1 MKKKIV
7 MKRWVEVV
15 LIIVAFICMLICM
28 SECDDTS
35 TFIFSHILG
44 GIILVLIGMMFM
56 SYGRE
61 GD

>member
-1 MKKKIV
+1 MKKKLV

-15 LIIVAFICMLICM
+15 LEIIAFICVLICM

-35 TFIFSHILG
+35 TFIISHILG

>member
-15 LIIVAFICMLICM
+15 LEIIAFICILICM
-28 SECDDTS
+28 SECGDTS
-35 TFIFSHILG
+35 TFIISHIG
-44 GIILVLIGMMFM
+44 CGIIVLLIGMMFM

-61 GD
+61 SD